1 MFEKSETNVLESSDK
16 FTERAESNGRRSDV
30 NHEKPAEET
39 PAVLTPDPIADI
51 RAAFIFL
58 PLDDYPTLFRDFRA
72 AANSGDIRQLLDALS
87 DWTAAAQRYAAD
99 RKAGIPIDYG
109 DMLTDLQELETDDSP
124 YDADNLKPTETAF
137 HQARELLEAVTLLLP
152 APLPP
157 GTIYPDT
164 TGGLRVEWNHP
175 NRALALAI
183 RSDSSRRNYIFHTE
197 DEDYGGD
204 YEVTPE
210 RLKYW
215 IDWLNKDD
223 TKFPWE

>member
-1 MFEKSETNVLESSDK
+1 MFEKLEPNVLESNAA
-16 FTERAESNGRRSDV
+16 FTERTESNGRGNDAK
-30 NHEKPAEET
+30 HEASTEET
-39 PAVLTPDPIADI
+39 PAVSTPDPIADI

-58 PLDDYPTLFRDFRA
+58 PLDDYPALFRDFRE
-72 AANSGDIRQLLDALS
+72 AANSGDIGRVLDALS

-99 RKAGIPIDYG
+99 RKAGIPVDYG

-137 HQARELLEAVTLLLP
+137 RQARELLQAVTLLLP

-164 TGGLRVEWNHP
+164 IGGLRVEWNHP
-175 NRALALAI
+175 NRVLALAV

-197 DEDYGGD
+197 GEDYGGD

-215 IDWLNKDD
+215 LEWLNEDD
-223 TKFPWE
+223 TKFTWE